1 MKKGKPVKVLDCSTK
16 WWKVKHKINIGFA
29 SKFYFAKSNAEP
41 YERKDW
47 YFGELPRQESE
58 NALREECNKEGSF
71 IVRCKEGL
79 DNKVFIL
86 SVKHN
91 KIEKET
97 QMSHI
102 SHFEL
107 KTDEN
112 GTLFTCETCENRSE
126 SLIEIISHLQENTHM
141 PPGIKLKHGCLL
153 PCPHSDPGF
162 VCRFDSNDGWFV
174 PFTELEVDY
183 EDKLGQGTFG
193 SVYSGTFRKKIKVA
207 VKILSYKKGEADKI
221 LKDFT
226 NEKNVMSR
234 LNHPNLVQMYAISKD
249 NKGNNLLVQEL
260 MTSGC
265 LQEYLKRISTF
276 KDRTDFGETSFKSLL
291 SLCVQVAR
299 GMAHLERLNIVHRDL
314 ASRNILLDENRM
326 AKVADFGLALSE
338 IDADTEN
345 EMLPIKW
352 TAPEALFDKRYSCS
366 SDVWSF
372 GILIWEIFTFG
383 KEKPY
388 KQQGNTE

>member
-1 MKKGKPVKVLDCSTK
+1 M
-16 WWKVKHKINIGFA
+16 
-29 SKFYFAKSNAEP
+29 
-41 YERKDW
+41 
-47 YFGELPRQESE
+47 
-58 NALREECNKEGSF
+58 
-71 IVRCKEGL
+71 
-79 DNKVFIL
+79 
-86 SVKHN
+86 
-91 KIEKET
+91 
-97 QMSHI
+97 
-102 SHFEL
+102 
-107 KTDEN
+107 
-112 GTLFTCETCENRSE
+112 
-126 SLIEIISHLQENTHM
+126 
-141 PPGIKLKHGCLL
+141 L

-314 ASRNILLDENRM
+314 AARNVLLGENWM
-326 AKVADFGLALSE
+326 AKVADFGLSLSE
-338 IDADTEN
+338 IDADAEN
-345 EMLPIKW
+345 EMLPIRW
-352 TAPEALFDKRYSCS
+352 TAPEALFDKSFSSS

-388 KQQGNTE
+388 KQQGNTEYKTKMKLDYIKQRNDYRCKMPWLFSTVTEKDMNDVYNIMKRCWDIQTENRPKFYDLQVDLDHFKMTGDLTGYGPVTSTTEDRRRKQSFSHIVNNEPISSLIK